1 MQRPAS
7 PDASRTTHFEGA
19 MKTLG
24 KFLAGLGIFVMLG
37 PVITGIVVFFMA
49 PGDPRLKTLVHGSV
63 VYGPAGVLLVAAGV
77 LLVRRA
83 FSLRPGLREAGPA
96 PEQFQLALRFRGAT
110 LADYDAM
117 IQLERQLTLLLRSTA
132 TVAGHDMSASEKHIF
147 IHTPVPEKTFEYCKP
162 LLASVRALDGLT
174 AAYRSFD
181 GNDYEVLWPVQFE
194 GQFAVA

>member
-1 MQRPAS
+1 
-7 PDASRTTHFEGA
+7 

-24 KFLAGLGIFVMLG
+24 KILAGLGILIMLG
-37 PVITGIVVFFMA
+37 PVISGGVIFFLA
-49 PGDPRLKTLVHGSV
+49 PDASLLTTLVSASV
-63 VYGPAGVLLVAAGV
+63 FYGPGGMLLAAAGV

-83 FSLRPGLREAGPA
+83 FARQAGGHQGAPA
-96 PEQFQLALRFRGAT
+96 QEQFQLALQFSGQT

-117 IQLERQLTLLLRSTA
+117 IQLERQITLLLRSTA
-132 TVAGHDMSASEKHIF
+132 TVAGHDMSAHGKSIF
-147 IHTPVPEKTFEYCKP
+147 IHTPVPEKTFESCKP

-181 GNDYEVLWPVQFE
+181 GSDYEVLWPVQFE